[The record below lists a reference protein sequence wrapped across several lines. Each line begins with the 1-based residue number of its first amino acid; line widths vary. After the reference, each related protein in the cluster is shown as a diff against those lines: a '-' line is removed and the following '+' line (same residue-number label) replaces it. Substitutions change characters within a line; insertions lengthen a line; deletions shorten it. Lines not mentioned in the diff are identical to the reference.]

1 MANMTDAQLSAL
13 LIELTSL
20 PYETEWVEWKHDYT
34 SKEIGPYIAEYL
46 SALANSAALHSKE
59 TAYLV
64 WGIEDGTRNVVGTKF
79 KPRKAKHVNE
89 ELENWLMRS
98 LHPQVDFQM
107 HEWAHRGKP
116 VVLFEIPRA
125 THAPVRFGSE
135 PFIRVGTLKKKL
147 KDYPAKEAALWA
159 SFARTPFEVGI
170 AMPHVPPQEVLTLLD
185 FSGVFD
191 LLKITLPTNQ
201 KGILSRLVEEKLIA
215 RKPGGVYDIT
225 NLGAVLFAKDLSRFD
240 RLSRKALR
248 VIKYKGTGRTETER
262 EWRDPPA
269 RRGYALAFEPSVA
282 YINSQLP
289 QNEPIGQAFRKEVR
303 MYPETAIRELVA
315 NALIHQDFSVTGA
328 APMVEIFADRMEIT
342 NPGEPLVDTLRFID
356 TPPRSRN
363 EDLAALMRR
372 MKICEEGGT
381 GIDKVVEAIED
392 FQLPAPDFEAI
403 MTMQPG
409 FTKATLYAHKKLSD
423 MDSKDRIRACYQHAC
438 LCFVTGRRMT
448 NPSLRQRLGIDQKNA
463 SQASR
468 IIKETLIAEMIKLY
482 DSTVRLRDR
491 SYLPFWA

>member
-1 MANMTDAQLSAL
+1 MGNMTDVRLSAL
-13 LIELTSL
+13 LVELTSL
-20 PYETEWVEWKHDYT
+20 PDETEWVEWKHDYT

-79 KPRKAKHVNE
+79 KPRKAKHGNE

-98 LHPQVDFQM
+98 LHPQVNIKI
-107 HEWAHRGKP
+107 HEFSHKGRP

-135 PFIRVGTLKKKL
+135 AFIRVGSLKKKL
-147 KDYPAKEAALWA
+147 KEYPTKEAELWA
-159 SFARTPFEVGI
+159 SFSKSPFEQGI
-170 AMPHVPPQEVLTLLD
+170 AKPGLRSEEVLALLD
-185 FSGVFD
+185 FSGTFD
-191 LLKITLPTNQ
+191 LLKIALPTNQ
-201 KGILSRLVEEKLIA
+201 KGILSRLVEENLIA

-248 VIKYKGTGRTETER
+248 VIKYKGTGSTETER

-315 NALIHQDFSVTGA
+315 NALIHQDFSVKGA
-328 APMVEIFADRMEIT
+328 GPMVEIFSDRMEIT

-403 MTMQPG
+403 STMQPG

-468 IIKETLIAEMIKLY
+468 IIKETLIASSFHEKLHNN
-482 DSTVRLRDR
+482 
-491 SYLPFWA
+491 

>member
-1 MANMTDAQLSAL
+1 M
-13 LIELTSL
+13 
-20 PYETEWVEWKHDYT
+20 
-34 SKEIGPYIAEYL
+34 
-46 SALANSAALHSKE
+46 
-59 TAYLV
+59 
-64 WGIEDGTRNVVGTKF
+64 
-79 KPRKAKHVNE
+79 
-89 ELENWLMRS
+89 
-98 LHPQVDFQM
+98 
-107 HEWAHRGKP
+107 
-116 VVLFEIPRA
+116 
-125 THAPVRFGSE
+125 
-135 PFIRVGTLKKKL
+135 
-147 KDYPAKEAALWA
+147 
-159 SFARTPFEVGI
+159 
-170 AMPHVPPQEVLTLLD
+170 
-185 FSGVFD
+185 
-191 LLKITLPTNQ
+191 
-201 KGILSRLVEEKLIA
+201 
-215 RKPGGVYDIT
+215 
-225 NLGAVLFAKDLSRFD
+225 LFAKDLSRFD

-328 APMVEIFADRMEIT
+328 APMVEIFTDRMEIT

-356 TPPRSRN
+356 TPPCSRN
-363 EDLAALMRR
+363 EELAALMRR

-409 FTKATLYAHKKLSD
+409 FTKATLYAHKKLSN

-468 IIKETLIAEMIKLY
+468 IIKETLIAKMIKLY
-482 DSTVRLRDR
+482 DSNVRLRDR